1 LIGNAMDQGRD
12 SAMSAEVVVVGSLG
26 MDFVFRV
33 PRLPRVGE
41 TLHGS
46 SFSIVPG
53 SKGGN
58 QTVALARLGASVAMI
73 ACVGDDD
80 NGRVLRAG
88 LERDGVDCRAIEIL
102 PDETTGVAM
111 VAVDDEGRNAIIIV
125 PAAYGRLS
133 PEIVARHAELI
144 DAAKF
149 VVCQMEV
156 PADTVEWKLRRARKS
171 GAKTILNPAPIL
183 GPLPAGWF
191 GMIDYLIPNEVEAEF
206 LSGVTV
212 DSPETARAAARHLR
226 EAGAANVL
234 ITLGAQG
241 LFAATEDGVERYY
254 PGRAVTAV
262 DTTAAGDVFVGG
274 FVASLARGRS
284 VAEAIG
290 FGQAAAA
297 LSVTRH
303 GAQTSIPRQE
313 EIRQEDA

>member
-1 LIGNAMDQGRD
+1 
-12 SAMSAEVVVVGSLG
+12 MSADVVVAGSLG

-41 TLHGS
+41 TLHGR

-58 QTVALARLGASVAMI
+58 QTAALARLGASVAII

-80 NGRVLRAG
+80 NGRTLRAG
-88 LERDGVDCRAIEIL
+88 LERDGVDCGAITVL

-111 VAVDDEGRNAIIIV
+111 IAVDDEGRNAIVIV

-133 PEIVARHAELI
+133 PDIVAAHADLI

-156 PADTVEWKLRRARKS
+156 PADTVAWTIRRARQA

-183 GPLPAGWF
+183 GPLPADWLGA
-191 GMIDYLIPNEVEAEF
+191 IDYLIPNEVEAEF
-206 LSGVTV
+206 LSGIAV
-212 DSPETARAAARHLR
+212 DGVESARAAARKLR
-226 EAGAANVL
+226 ASGATNVL
-234 ITLGAQG
+234 ITLGARG
-241 LFAATEDGVERYY
+241 VFAATEDGAEQHY
-254 PGRAVTAV
+254 PGRPVTAI

-284 VAEAIG
+284 VADAIG

-297 LSVTRH
+297 ISVTRP
-303 GAQTSIPRQE
+303 GAQTSIPRWDEIIQE
-313 EIRQEDA
+313 GV

>member
-1 LIGNAMDQGRD
+1 
-12 SAMSAEVVVVGSLG
+12 MSAEVVVVGSLG

-33 PRLPRVGE
+33 PRLPRIGE
-41 TLHGS
+41 TLHGRT
-46 SFSIVPG
+46 FSIVPG

-58 QTVALARLGASVAMI
+58 QTVALARLGAQVAMI
-73 ACVGDDD
+73 ACVGNDD

-88 LERDGVDCRAIEIL
+88 LEGDGVDCRAIEIIA
-102 PDETTGVAM
+102 DETTGVAM
-111 VAVDDEGRNAIIIV
+111 VAVDDNGRNAIIIV

-133 PEIVARHAELI
+133 PDIVAQHADLI
-144 DAAKF
+144 DAAQF

-156 PADTVEWKLRRARKS
+156 PANTVEWTIRRAHKS

-183 GPLPAGWF
+183 EPLPADWF
-191 GMIDYLIPNEVEAEF
+191 GAIDYLIPNEVEAEF

-212 DSPETARAAARHLR
+212 DSLDSAQAAARRLR

-234 ITLGAQG
+234 VTLGARG
-241 LFAATEDGVERYY
+241 LFAATEDGVERHY
-254 PGRAVTAV
+254 PAKEVTAV

-284 VAEAIG
+284 VADAIG

-303 GAQTSIPRQE
+303 GAQTSIPRHEDIIQE
-313 EIRQEDA
+313 GA

>member
-1 LIGNAMDQGRD
+1 
-12 SAMSAEVVVVGSLG
+12 MSAEVVVVGSLG

-41 TLHGS
+41 TLHGH
-46 SFSIVPG
+46 SFAIVPG

-58 QTVALARLGASVAMI
+58 QTVALARLGADVAII
-73 ACVGDDD
+73 ACVGADD

-88 LERDGVDCRAIEIL
+88 LEADGVDCHAIELL
-102 PDETTGVAM
+102 PNETTGVAM

-133 PEIVARHAELI
+133 PEIVALHVDLI
-144 DAAKF
+144 DTAKF

-156 PADTVEWKLRRARKS
+156 PADTVEWTLRQARKS
-171 GAKTILNPAPIL
+171 GARTILNPAPIL
-183 GPLPAGWF
+183 GPLPADWLGA
-191 GMIDYLIPNEVEAEF
+191 IDYLIPNEIEAEF
-206 LSGVTV
+206 LSGIAV
-212 DSPETARAAARHLR
+212 DSVDSARAATRHLR
-226 EAGAANVL
+226 DVGVANVL
-234 ITLGAQG
+234 ITLGARG
-241 LFAATEDGVERYY
+241 VFAATDDGVERHY
-254 PGRAVTAV
+254 PGRSVTAV

-274 FVASLARGRS
+274 FVASLARGRP

-303 GAQTSIPRQE
+303 GAQTSIPRYE
-313 EIRQEDA
+313 EIRQEGA